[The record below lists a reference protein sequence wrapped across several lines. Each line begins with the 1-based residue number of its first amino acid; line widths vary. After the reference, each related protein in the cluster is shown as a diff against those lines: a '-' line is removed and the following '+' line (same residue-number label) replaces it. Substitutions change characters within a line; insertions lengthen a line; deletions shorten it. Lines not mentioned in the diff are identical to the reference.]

1 MASELLK
8 RQALINKL
16 KEPETANIN
25 FDLADSALD
34 YSIESIEEDIL
45 PEEKPTELFEE
56 RERIR
61 KQRLSDT
68 LTKIGGGLMD
78 ESVDFIERENFK
90 FGSIRPG
97 KGPGTFRASVLLAP
111 GETITVGDVTLI
123 GPDTPDGSKTRVSKT
138 FPNKKAAETFLK
150 KAEKE
155 YLGGKT
161 VLSPKDLTK
170 KFKEYKKKYPDRI
183 LDQEFIDLI
192 NEKHVDAYRQPF
204 NVIQAKN
211 RIREVAGL
219 KGAGF
224 AFEKLPKSKQNEL
237 INRFPEIYKKGYDFN
252 THRLG
257 VPVSQ
262 AGNLYNEIYNTAID
276 VSKRWPSGGGN
287 NKNKIWHAAYRSVVT
302 GENLDKPKYKLFDI
316 KKNRTLTPREVEK
329 TNWAKKFKE
338 AVFLDTETGKKFSYD
353 GKVKGTTSLENYINK
368 FSVPNNPD
376 PNRFKNAVSKY
387 ELTQKIRGIKI
398 TTRDGKK
405 MTLGGYLDNQ
415 TRPAWMKKGSPYGFL
430 NNHHIFDITKNFWDT
445 EPVLYKDNRNL
456 NYFERSARNALIKA
470 ADLPEKE
477 QTRILKPFVEKFKKL
492 GPIQMKE
499 GKLNLG
505 EYDFNKVITSAL
517 DESDLPLSVIKNIK
531 QKKLSALQEIYS
543 RAGMNLDPALAAR
556 AVKEELIDPLRSRVP
571 TGKGIRA
578 LSTAGKIALPETY
591 FAPASIVLD
600 TYTGR
605 TPAEQVLN
613 VATLGF
619 GAPAVD
625 AYKKA
630 QVLKDLGFLSDYKK
644 AMAKINR
651 ADQAL
656 AEEVE
661 TLGMNTPAEEFAAPE
676 FTKNERLAAL
686 IGQVEDLKLKTR
698 LEEKAA
704 EYQKLRENQ
713 LKKGL
718 LEVTPD
724 EEALPEDVAI
734 KPEIPIEEEEEEEK
748 SLGFFDRIT
757 GNIPRDFM
765 SKGGIMATRL
775 GFASGTGPFPLRL
788 MFMIKDRLKNLENS
802 TFSNYNDVRM
812 FGEQKGIENILT
824 PYKNIPDKNKLM
836 TALEDVEE
844 LKKIMPEEYQSI
856 LNDIAN
862 DTKQFNFKT
871 ANDRTKALVET
882 LPSDI
887 DFKKLSDEL
896 FPMPNPENPSM
907 ILLGPDNPVSPSRF
921 KTTTEID
928 TFTGKGKRTTR
939 DYFDEETGEFIEEGK
954 FVDEE
959 PLDEE
964 FSKMIRDRDKPDET
978 N

>member
-45 PEEKPTELFEE
+45 PKAKPQELFDE
-56 RERIR
+56 RDRLRIESLEQSLQES
-61 KQRLSDT
+61 KPF
-68 LTKIGGGLMD
+68 LMQ
-78 ESVDFIERENFK
+78 ESVDFIERENFAR
-90 FGSIRPG
+90 GSFEPNISLFEDIVLRFNQGPEYKNVRDVFAEYYKITKDPFAKNQAK
-97 KGPGTFRASVLLAP
+97 KGITRGSKAEKLIQPILSLLETPEDKVNRVFAESLSTDTPVDISVVDKAKVKSASRASVWRANIADKTNLDQAFVSRILNKN
-111 GETITVGDVTLI
+111 
-123 GPDTPDGSKTRVSKT
+123 PDYIK
-138 FPNKKAAETFLK
+138 NKKLF
-150 KAEKE
+150 E
-155 YLGGKT
+155 YLGRSQLLLT
-161 VLSPKDLTK
+161 DLK
-170 KFKEYKKKYPDRI
+170 
-183 LDQEFIDLI
+183 
-192 NEKHVDAYRQPF
+192 
-204 NVIQAKN
+204 
-211 RIREVAGL
+211 
-219 KGAGF
+219 
-224 AFEKLPKSKQNEL
+224 
-237 INRFPEIYKKGYDFN
+237 
-252 THRLG
+252 
-257 VPVSQ
+257 
-262 AGNLYNEIYNTAID
+262 
-276 VSKRWPSGGGN
+276 
-287 NKNKIWHAAYRSVVT
+287 
-302 GENLDKPKYKLFDI
+302 
-316 KKNRTLTPREVEK
+316 
-329 TNWAKKFKE
+329 
-338 AVFLDTETGKKFSYD
+338 
-353 GKVKGTTSLENYINK
+353 
-368 FSVPNNPD
+368 
-376 PNRFKNAVSKY
+376 
-387 ELTQKIRGIKI
+387 
-398 TTRDGKK
+398 
-405 MTLGGYLDNQ
+405 
-415 TRPAWMKKGSPYGFL
+415 
-430 NNHHIFDITKNFWDT
+430 
-445 EPVLYKDNRNL
+445 
-456 NYFERSARNALIKA
+456 
-470 ADLPEKE
+470 
-477 QTRILKPFVEKFKKL
+477 
-492 GPIQMKE
+492 
-499 GKLNLG
+499 
-505 EYDFNKVITSAL
+505 
-517 DESDLPLSVIKNIK
+517 DLPLKDQLAYAEEALKGRPVYTGITRKGQNKLMRDPAHKVMEFALRNFIANKGKGAVKFVDKNGEPIKYKTGLKIPYRKSIITYKGKKHTVADLRKPGYMQKYFPNVYNNQIK
-531 QKKLSALQEIYS
+531 INKIINQEVDNPFKKGKKINFGDLMTEIQVKGYGWSRGAGSIDILHGPDGVKGNPFDDLTFGTKRLNYQLEDINKLYRFGKIDDASRLKLLDAAQGKLKGLQGDELLNAIVKQQVGIANQIKKGKTFGKIRQETEKLIKKTGITPTKKLSALQEIYS

-571 TGKGIRA
+571 TGKGIKA
-578 LSTAGKIALPETY
+578 LSTAGRIALPETY

-600 TYTGR
+600 TYAGR
-605 TPAEQVLN
+605 TPGEMALN

-619 GAPAVD
+619 GAPAAD
-625 AYKKA
+625 AYRKA

-724 EEALPEDVAI
+724 EEALPEDVEI
-734 KPEIPIEEEEEEEK
+734 KPEIPIEEEEEEEEK

-887 DFKKLSDEL
+887 DFKKLSDDL
-896 FPMPNPENPSM
+896 FPMPNPEDPSM
-907 ILLGPDNPVSPSRF
+907 ILLGPDNPLSKGRF
-921 KTTTEID
+921 RTTTEVD

-964 FSKMIRDRDKPDET
+964 FSEMIRDMDKPDET

>member
-25 FDLADSALD
+25 FDLEDSALD

-45 PEEKPTELFEE
+45 PEAKPVELFEE
-56 RERIR
+56 RERVR
-61 KQRLSDT
+61 TKRLSDT

-78 ESVDFIERENFK
+78 ESVDFIRREEFRTGTNQFGESLRKNPEIVAKIKKMFLEEKIPAQEIMKRLSISKPTLYRILKDEKIPTPETTQRNERFSKLKELVEEANNGEKFVTMKDLAKKAGIKSRDTFYYQNLKKFNIPKLENQRDKTKKVFN
-90 FGSIRPG
+90 SI
-97 KGPGTFRASVLLAP
+97 VN
-111 GETITVGDVTLI
+111 D
-123 GPDTPDGSKTRVSKT
+123 PDTPIKELQDFSKAIADRTGLDRAGTNFFLNNLPEYKAFKPILNKIASAGFQKKAQGMTLGEVGKITEQVKQRVPAMT
-138 FPNKKAAETFLK
+138 FTSPEKFIIQSAKRHVEKGGDKIKFVKKPGDLDAKGNRITDFDSEFIYKNKKYNYKQLLKEGKKIPAFKEVYKSFDDLNKLLSK
-150 KAEKE
+150 KAIHPVTKE
-155 YLGGKT
+155 ETTLKN
-161 VLSPKDLTK
+161 VM
-170 KFKEYKKKYPDRI
+170 E
-183 LDQEFIDLI
+183 
-192 NEKHVDAYRQPF
+192 DAY
-204 NVIQAKN
+204 
-211 RIREVAGL
+211 G
-219 KGAGF
+219 KGAGYGKGRSSYEIDHF
-224 AFEKLPKSKQNEL
+224 KGVETEPFSDLRVLPRRINSAAGLIKEIEGQAKLGLLKTEDYTPEKAKSY
-237 INRFPEIYKKGYDFN
+237 IKKIGYDF
-252 THRLG
+252 TKD
-257 VPVSQ
+257 
-262 AGNLYNEIYNTAID
+262 ID
-276 VSKRWPSGGGN
+276 TLAKDELKLAEDILVRNRK
-287 NKNKIWHAAYRSVVT
+287 
-302 GENLDKPKYKLFDI
+302 LD
-316 KKNRTLTPREVEK
+316 TPIQI
-329 TNWAKKFKE
+329 AKK
-338 AVFLDTETGKKFSYD
+338 AVLGKTE
-353 GKVKGTTSLENYINK
+353 I
-368 FSVPNNPD
+368 
-376 PNRFKNAVSKY
+376 
-387 ELTQKIRGIKI
+387 
-398 TTRDGKK
+398 
-405 MTLGGYLDNQ
+405 
-415 TRPAWMKKGSPYGFL
+415 PA
-430 NNHHIFDITKNFWDT
+430 
-445 EPVLYKDNRNL
+445 
-456 NYFERSARNALIKA
+456 A
-470 ADLPEKE
+470 
-477 QTRILKPFVEKFKKL
+477 
-492 GPIQMKE
+492 
-499 GKLNLG
+499 
-505 EYDFNKVITSAL
+505 
-517 DESDLPLSVIKNIK
+517 
-531 QKKLSALQEIYS
+531 KKLSALQEIYS

-556 AVKEELIDPLRSRVP
+556 AVKEELIDPLKSRVP
-571 TGKGIRA
+571 PGKGIRA
-578 LSTAGKIALPETY
+578 LSTLGKTALPEAY

-600 TYTGR
+600 TYAGR
-605 TPAEQVLN
+605 TPKEMALN

-619 GAPAVD
+619 GAPAAD
-625 AYKKA
+625 AYRKA

-661 TLGMNTPAEEFAAPE
+661 TLGMDTPAEEFAAPE

-704 EYQKLRENQ
+704 DYQKLRENQ

-724 EEALPEDVAI
+724 EEALPEDVGI
-734 KPEIPIEEEEEEEK
+734 KPEIPLEEEEEK

-788 MFMIKDRLKNLENS
+788 MFMIKDRLNNLKQS

-887 DFKKLSDEL
+887 DFKKLSDDL

-939 DYFDEETGEFIEEGK
+939 DYFDEETGEFVEEGK

-964 FSKMIRDRDKPDET
+964 FSEMIRDMDKPDET

>member
-25 FDLADSALD
+25 FDLEDSALD

-45 PEEKPTELFEE
+45 PEAKPVELFEE
-56 RERIR
+56 RERVR
-61 KQRLSDT
+61 TKRLSDT

-78 ESVDFIERENFK
+78 ESVDFIRREEFRTGTNQFGESLRKNPEIVAKIKKMFLEEKIPAQEIMKRLSISKPTLYRILKDEKIPTPETTQRNERFSKLKELVEEANNGEKFVTMKDLAKKAGIKSRDTFYYQNLKKFNIPKLENQRDKTKKVFN
-90 FGSIRPG
+90 SI
-97 KGPGTFRASVLLAP
+97 VN
-111 GETITVGDVTLI
+111 D
-123 GPDTPDGSKTRVSKT
+123 PDTPIKELQDFSKAIADRTGLDRAGTNFFLNNLPEYKAFKPILNKIASAGFQKKAQGMTLGEVGKITEQVKQRVPAMT
-138 FPNKKAAETFLK
+138 FTSPEKFIIQSAKRHVEKGGDKIKFVKKPGDLDAKGNRITDFDSEFIYKNKKYNYKQLLKEGKKIPAFKEVYKSFDDLNKLLSK
-150 KAEKE
+150 KAIHPVTKE
-155 YLGGKT
+155 ETTLKN
-161 VLSPKDLTK
+161 VM
-170 KFKEYKKKYPDRI
+170 E
-183 LDQEFIDLI
+183 
-192 NEKHVDAYRQPF
+192 DAY
-204 NVIQAKN
+204 
-211 RIREVAGL
+211 G
-219 KGAGF
+219 KGAGYGKGRSSYEIDHF
-224 AFEKLPKSKQNEL
+224 KGVETEPFSDLRVLPRRINSAAGLIKEIEGQAKLGLLKTEDYTPEKAKSY
-237 INRFPEIYKKGYDFN
+237 IKKIGYDF
-252 THRLG
+252 TKD
-257 VPVSQ
+257 
-262 AGNLYNEIYNTAID
+262 ID
-276 VSKRWPSGGGN
+276 TLAKDELKLAEDILVRNRK
-287 NKNKIWHAAYRSVVT
+287 
-302 GENLDKPKYKLFDI
+302 LD
-316 KKNRTLTPREVEK
+316 TPIQI
-329 TNWAKKFKE
+329 AKK
-338 AVFLDTETGKKFSYD
+338 AVLGKTE
-353 GKVKGTTSLENYINK
+353 I
-368 FSVPNNPD
+368 
-376 PNRFKNAVSKY
+376 
-387 ELTQKIRGIKI
+387 
-398 TTRDGKK
+398 
-405 MTLGGYLDNQ
+405 
-415 TRPAWMKKGSPYGFL
+415 PA
-430 NNHHIFDITKNFWDT
+430 
-445 EPVLYKDNRNL
+445 
-456 NYFERSARNALIKA
+456 A
-470 ADLPEKE
+470 
-477 QTRILKPFVEKFKKL
+477 
-492 GPIQMKE
+492 
-499 GKLNLG
+499 
-505 EYDFNKVITSAL
+505 
-517 DESDLPLSVIKNIK
+517 
-531 QKKLSALQEIYS
+531 KKLSALQEIYS

-556 AVKEELIDPLRSRVP
+556 AVKEELIDPLKSRVP
-571 TGKGIRA
+571 PGKGIRA
-578 LSTAGKIALPETY
+578 LSTAGRIALPEAY

-600 TYTGR
+600 TYAGR
-605 TPAEQVLN
+605 TPKEMALN

-619 GAPAVD
+619 GAPAAD
-625 AYKKA
+625 AYRKA

-661 TLGMNTPAEEFAAPE
+661 TLGMDTPAEEFAAPE

-704 EYQKLRENQ
+704 DYQKLRENQ

-724 EEALPEDVAI
+724 EEALPEDVGI
-734 KPEIPIEEEEEEEK
+734 KPEIPLEEEEEK

-788 MFMIKDRLKNLENS
+788 MFMIKDRLNNLKQS

-887 DFKKLSDEL
+887 DFKKLSDDL

-939 DYFDEETGEFIEEGK
+939 DYFDEETGEFVEEGK

-964 FSKMIRDRDKPDET
+964 FSEMIRDMDKPDET

>member
-1 MASELLK
+1 MSTDTPVDISVVDKAKVKSASRASVWRANIADKTNLDQAFVSRILNKNPDYIKNKKLFEYLGRSQLLLTDLKDLPLKDQLAYAEEALKGRPVYTGITRKGQNKLMRDPAHKVMEFALRNFIANKGKGAVKFVDKNGEPIKYKTGLKIPYRKSIITYKGKKHTVADLRKPGYMQKYFPNVYNNQIKINKIINQEVDNPFKKGKKINFGDLMTEIQVKGYGWSRGAGSIDILHGPDGVKGNPFDDLTFGTK
-8 RQALINKL
+8 RLNYQLEDINKL
-16 KEPETANIN
+16 YRFGKIDDASRLKLLDAAQGKLKGLQGDELLNAIVKQQVGIANQI
-25 FDLADSALD
+25 
-34 YSIESIEEDIL
+34 
-45 PEEKPTELFEE
+45 K
-56 RERIR
+56 
-61 KQRLSDT
+61 
-68 LTKIGGGLMD
+68 
-78 ESVDFIERENFK
+78 
-90 FGSIRPG
+90 
-97 KGPGTFRASVLLAP
+97 KG
-111 GETITVGDVTLI
+111 
-123 GPDTPDGSKTRVSKT
+123 KT
-138 FPNKKAAETFLK
+138 FGKIRQET
-150 KAEKE
+150 
-155 YLGGKT
+155 
-161 VLSPKDLTK
+161 
-170 KFKEYKKKYPDRI
+170 
-183 LDQEFIDLI
+183 
-192 NEKHVDAYRQPF
+192 
-204 NVIQAKN
+204 
-211 RIREVAGL
+211 
-219 KGAGF
+219 
-224 AFEKLPKSKQNEL
+224 EKL
-237 INRFPEIYKKGYDFN
+237 
-252 THRLG
+252 
-257 VPVSQ
+257 
-262 AGNLYNEIYNTAID
+262 
-276 VSKRWPSGGGN
+276 
-287 NKNKIWHAAYRSVVT
+287 
-302 GENLDKPKYKLFDI
+302 I
-316 KKNRTLTPREVEK
+316 KKTGITP
-329 TNWAKKFKE
+329 T
-338 AVFLDTETGKKFSYD
+338 
-353 GKVKGTTSLENYINK
+353 
-368 FSVPNNPD
+368 
-376 PNRFKNAVSKY
+376 
-387 ELTQKIRGIKI
+387 
-398 TTRDGKK
+398 
-405 MTLGGYLDNQ
+405 
-415 TRPAWMKKGSPYGFL
+415 
-430 NNHHIFDITKNFWDT
+430 
-445 EPVLYKDNRNL
+445 
-456 NYFERSARNALIKA
+456 
-470 ADLPEKE
+470 
-477 QTRILKPFVEKFKKL
+477 
-492 GPIQMKE
+492 
-499 GKLNLG
+499 
-505 EYDFNKVITSAL
+505 
-517 DESDLPLSVIKNIK
+517 
-531 QKKLSALQEIYS
+531 KKLSALQEIYS

-571 TGKGIRA
+571 TGKGIKA
-578 LSTAGKIALPETY
+578 LSTAGRIALPETY

-600 TYTGR
+600 TYAGR
-605 TPAEQVLN
+605 TPGEMALN

-619 GAPAVD
+619 GAPAAD
-625 AYKKA
+625 AYRKA

-724 EEALPEDVAI
+724 EEALPEDVEI
-734 KPEIPIEEEEEEEK
+734 KPEIPIEEEEEEEEK

-887 DFKKLSDEL
+887 DFKKLSDDL
-896 FPMPNPENPSM
+896 FPMPNPEDPSM
-907 ILLGPDNPVSPSRF
+907 ILLGPDNPLSKGRF
-921 KTTTEID
+921 RTTTEVD

-964 FSKMIRDRDKPDET
+964 FSEMIRDMDKPDET

>member
-25 FDLADSALD
+25 FDLEDSALD

-45 PEEKPTELFEE
+45 PEAKPVELFEE
-56 RERIR
+56 RERVR
-61 KQRLSDT
+61 TKRLSDT

-78 ESVDFIERENFK
+78 ESVDFIRREEFRTGTNQFGESLRKNPEIVAKIKKMFLEEKIPAQEIMKRLSISKPTLYRILKDEKIPTPETTQRNERFSKLKELVEEANNGEKFVTMKDLAKKAGIKSRDTFYYQNLKKFNIPKLENQRDKTKKVFN
-90 FGSIRPG
+90 SI
-97 KGPGTFRASVLLAP
+97 VN
-111 GETITVGDVTLI
+111 D
-123 GPDTPDGSKTRVSKT
+123 PDTPIKELQDFSKAIADRTGLDRAGTNFFLNNLPEYKAFKPILNKIASAGFQKKAQGMTLGEVGKITQQVKERVPAMT
-138 FPNKKAAETFLK
+138 FTSPEKFIIQSAKRHVEKGGDKIKFVKKPGDLDAKGNRITDFDSEFIYKNKKYNYKQLLKEGKKIPAFKEVYKSFDDLNKLLSK
-150 KAEKE
+150 KAIHPVTKE
-155 YLGGKT
+155 ETTLKN
-161 VLSPKDLTK
+161 VM
-170 KFKEYKKKYPDRI
+170 E
-183 LDQEFIDLI
+183 
-192 NEKHVDAYRQPF
+192 DAY
-204 NVIQAKN
+204 
-211 RIREVAGL
+211 G
-219 KGAGF
+219 KGAGYGKGRSSYEIDHF
-224 AFEKLPKSKQNEL
+224 KGVETEPFSDLRVLPRRINSAAGLIKEIEGQAKLGLLKTEDYTPEKAKSY
-237 INRFPEIYKKGYDFN
+237 IKKIGYDF
-252 THRLG
+252 TKD
-257 VPVSQ
+257 
-262 AGNLYNEIYNTAID
+262 ID
-276 VSKRWPSGGGN
+276 TLAKDELKLAEDILVRNRK
-287 NKNKIWHAAYRSVVT
+287 
-302 GENLDKPKYKLFDI
+302 LD
-316 KKNRTLTPREVEK
+316 TPIQI
-329 TNWAKKFKE
+329 AKK
-338 AVFLDTETGKKFSYD
+338 AVLGKTE
-353 GKVKGTTSLENYINK
+353 I
-368 FSVPNNPD
+368 
-376 PNRFKNAVSKY
+376 
-387 ELTQKIRGIKI
+387 
-398 TTRDGKK
+398 
-405 MTLGGYLDNQ
+405 
-415 TRPAWMKKGSPYGFL
+415 PA
-430 NNHHIFDITKNFWDT
+430 
-445 EPVLYKDNRNL
+445 
-456 NYFERSARNALIKA
+456 A
-470 ADLPEKE
+470 
-477 QTRILKPFVEKFKKL
+477 
-492 GPIQMKE
+492 
-499 GKLNLG
+499 
-505 EYDFNKVITSAL
+505 
-517 DESDLPLSVIKNIK
+517 
-531 QKKLSALQEIYS
+531 KKLSALQEIYS

-556 AVKEELIDPLRSRVP
+556 AVKEELIDPLKSRVP
-571 TGKGIRA
+571 PGKGIRA
-578 LSTAGKIALPETY
+578 LSTLGKTALPEAY

-600 TYTGR
+600 TYAGR
-605 TPAEQVLN
+605 TPKEMALN

-619 GAPAVD
+619 GAPAAD
-625 AYKKA
+625 AYRKA

-661 TLGMNTPAEEFAAPE
+661 TLGMDTPAEEFAAPE

-704 EYQKLRENQ
+704 DYQKLRENQ

-724 EEALPEDVAI
+724 EEALPEDVGI
-734 KPEIPIEEEEEEEK
+734 KPEIPLEEEEEK

-788 MFMIKDRLKNLENS
+788 MFMIKDRLNNLKQS

-824 PYKNIPDKNKLM
+824 PYKNVPDKNKLM

-887 DFKKLSDEL
+887 DFKKLSDDL

-939 DYFDEETGEFIEEGK
+939 DYFDEETGEFLEEGK

-964 FSKMIRDRDKPDET
+964 FSEMIRDMDKPDET

>member
-45 PEEKPTELFEE
+45 PKAKPQELFDE
-56 RERIR
+56 RDRLRIESLEQSLQES
-61 KQRLSDT
+61 KPF
-68 LTKIGGGLMD
+68 LMD
-78 ESVDFIERENFK
+78 ESVDFIERENFAR
-90 FGSIRPG
+90 GSFEPNISLFEDIVLRFNQGPEYKNVRDVFAEYYKITKDPFAKNQAK
-97 KGPGTFRASVLLAP
+97 KGITRGSKAEKLIQPILSLLETPEDKVNRVFAESLSTDTPVDISVVDKAKVKSASRASVWRAN
-111 GETITVGDVTLI
+111 IAD
-123 GPDTPDGSKTRVSKT
+123 KTNLDQAFVS
-138 FPNKKAAETFLK
+138 
-150 KAEKE
+150 
-155 YLGGKT
+155 
-161 VLSPKDLTK
+161 
-170 KFKEYKKKYPDRI
+170 RI
-183 LDQEFIDLI
+183 L
-192 NEKHVDAYRQPF
+192 
-204 NVIQAKN
+204 
-211 RIREVAGL
+211 
-219 KGAGF
+219 
-224 AFEKLPKSKQNEL
+224 
-237 INRFPEIYKKGYDFN
+237 
-252 THRLG
+252 
-257 VPVSQ
+257 
-262 AGNLYNEIYNTAID
+262 
-276 VSKRWPSGGGN
+276 
-287 NKNKIWHAAYRSVVT
+287 NKNPDYIK
-302 GENLDKPKYKLFDI
+302 NKKLFDYLGQSQLL
-316 KKNRTLTPREVEK
+316 LT
-329 TNWAKKFKE
+329 
-338 AVFLDTETGKKFSYD
+338 
-353 GKVKGTTSLENYINK
+353 
-368 FSVPNNPD
+368 
-376 PNRFKNAVSKY
+376 
-387 ELTQKIRGIKI
+387 
-398 TTRDGKK
+398 
-405 MTLGGYLDNQ
+405 
-415 TRPAWMKKGSPYGFL
+415 
-430 NNHHIFDITKNFWDT
+430 
-445 EPVLYKDNRNL
+445 
-456 NYFERSARNALIKA
+456 
-470 ADLPEKE
+470 DLK
-477 QTRILKPFVEKFKKL
+477 
-492 GPIQMKE
+492 
-499 GKLNLG
+499 
-505 EYDFNKVITSAL
+505 
-517 DESDLPLSVIKNIK
+517 DLPLKDQLAYAEEALKGRPVYTGITRKGQNKLMRDPAHKVMEFALRNFIANKGKGAVKFFDKNGEPIKYKTGLKIPYRKSIITYKGKKHTVADLRKPGYMQKYFPNVYNNQIK
-531 QKKLSALQEIYS
+531 INKIINQEVDNPFKKGKKINFGDLMTEIQVKGYGWSRGAGSIDILHGPDGVKGNPFDNLTFGTKRLNYQLEDINKLYRFGKIDDASRLKLLDAAQGKLKGLQGDELLNAIVKQQVGVANQIKKGKTFGKIRQETEKLIKKTGITPTKKLSALQEIYS

-571 TGKGIRA
+571 TGKGIKA
-578 LSTAGKIALPETY
+578 LSTAGRIALPETY

-600 TYTGR
+600 TYAGR
-605 TPAEQVLN
+605 TPGEMALN

-619 GAPAVD
+619 GAPAAD
-625 AYKKA
+625 AYRKA

-887 DFKKLSDEL
+887 DFKKLSDDL
-896 FPMPNPENPSM
+896 FPMPNPEDPSM
-907 ILLGPDNPVSPSRF
+907 ILLGPDNPLSKGRF
-921 KTTTEID
+921 RTTTEVD

-939 DYFDEETGEFIEEGK
+939 DYFDEETGEFLEEGK

-964 FSKMIRDRDKPDET
+964 FSEMIRDMDKPDET

>member
-45 PEEKPTELFEE
+45 PKAKPQELFDE
-56 RERIR
+56 RDRLRIESLEQSLQES
-61 KQRLSDT
+61 KPF
-68 LTKIGGGLMD
+68 LMD
-78 ESVDFIERENFK
+78 ESVDFIERENFAR
-90 FGSIRPG
+90 GSFEPNISLFEDIVLRFNQGPEYKNVRDVFAEYYKITKDPFAKNQAK
-97 KGPGTFRASVLLAP
+97 KGITRGSKAEKLIQPILSLLETPEDKVNRVFAESLSTDTPVDISVVDKAKVKSASRASVWRAN
-111 GETITVGDVTLI
+111 IAD
-123 GPDTPDGSKTRVSKT
+123 KTNLDQAFVS
-138 FPNKKAAETFLK
+138 
-150 KAEKE
+150 
-155 YLGGKT
+155 
-161 VLSPKDLTK
+161 
-170 KFKEYKKKYPDRI
+170 RI
-183 LDQEFIDLI
+183 L
-192 NEKHVDAYRQPF
+192 
-204 NVIQAKN
+204 
-211 RIREVAGL
+211 
-219 KGAGF
+219 
-224 AFEKLPKSKQNEL
+224 
-237 INRFPEIYKKGYDFN
+237 
-252 THRLG
+252 
-257 VPVSQ
+257 
-262 AGNLYNEIYNTAID
+262 
-276 VSKRWPSGGGN
+276 
-287 NKNKIWHAAYRSVVT
+287 NKNPDYIK
-302 GENLDKPKYKLFDI
+302 NKKLFDYLGQ
-316 KKNRTLTPREVEK
+316 TQLLLT
-329 TNWAKKFKE
+329 
-338 AVFLDTETGKKFSYD
+338 
-353 GKVKGTTSLENYINK
+353 
-368 FSVPNNPD
+368 
-376 PNRFKNAVSKY
+376 
-387 ELTQKIRGIKI
+387 
-398 TTRDGKK
+398 
-405 MTLGGYLDNQ
+405 
-415 TRPAWMKKGSPYGFL
+415 
-430 NNHHIFDITKNFWDT
+430 
-445 EPVLYKDNRNL
+445 
-456 NYFERSARNALIKA
+456 
-470 ADLPEKE
+470 DLK
-477 QTRILKPFVEKFKKL
+477 
-492 GPIQMKE
+492 
-499 GKLNLG
+499 
-505 EYDFNKVITSAL
+505 
-517 DESDLPLSVIKNIK
+517 DLPLKDQLAYAEEALKGRPVYTGITRKGQNKLMRDPAHKVMEFALRNFIANKGKGAVKFFDKNGEPIKYKTGLKIPYRKSIITYKGKKHTVADLRKPGYMQKYFPNVYNNQIK
-531 QKKLSALQEIYS
+531 INKIINQEVDNPFKKGKKINFGDLMTEIQVKGYGWSRGAGSIDILHGPDGVKGNPFDNLTFGTKRLNYQLEDINKLYRFGKIDNPSRLKLLDAAQGKLKGLQGDELLNAIVKQQVGVANQIKKGKTFGKIRQETEKLIKKTGITPTKKLSALQEIYS

-571 TGKGIRA
+571 TGKGIKA
-578 LSTAGKIALPETY
+578 LSTAGRIALPETY

-600 TYTGR
+600 TYAGR
-605 TPAEQVLN
+605 TPGEMALN

-619 GAPAVD
+619 GAPAAD
-625 AYKKA
+625 AYRKA

-887 DFKKLSDEL
+887 DFKKLSDDL
-896 FPMPNPENPSM
+896 FPMPNPEDPSM
-907 ILLGPDNPVSPSRF
+907 ILLGPDNPLSRGRF
-921 KTTTEID
+921 RTTTEVD

-939 DYFDEETGEFIEEGK
+939 DYFDEETGEFLEEGK

-964 FSKMIRDRDKPDET
+964 FSEMIRDMDKPDET

>member
-25 FDLADSALD
+25 FDLEDSALD

-45 PEEKPTELFEE
+45 PEAKPVELFEE
-56 RERIR
+56 RERVR
-61 KQRLSDT
+61 TKRLSDT

-78 ESVDFIERENFK
+78 ESVDFIRREEFRTGTNQFGESLRKNPEIVAKIKKMFLEEKIPAQEIMKRLSISKPTLYRILKDEKIPTPETTQRNERFSKLKELVEEANNGEKFVTMKDLAKKAGIKSRDTFYYQNLKKFNIPKLENQRDKTKKVFN
-90 FGSIRPG
+90 SI
-97 KGPGTFRASVLLAP
+97 VN
-111 GETITVGDVTLI
+111 D
-123 GPDTPDGSKTRVSKT
+123 PDTPIKELQDFSKAIADRTGLDRAGTNFFLNNLPEYKAFKPILNKIASAGFQKKAQGMTLGEVGKITQQVKERVPAMT
-138 FPNKKAAETFLK
+138 FTSPEKFIIQSAKRHVEKGGDKIKFVKKPGDLDAKGNRITDFDSEFIYKNKKYNYKQLLKEGKKIPAFKEVYKSFDDLNKLLSK
-150 KAEKE
+150 KAIHPVTKE
-155 YLGGKT
+155 ETTLKN
-161 VLSPKDLTK
+161 VM
-170 KFKEYKKKYPDRI
+170 E
-183 LDQEFIDLI
+183 
-192 NEKHVDAYRQPF
+192 DAY
-204 NVIQAKN
+204 
-211 RIREVAGL
+211 G
-219 KGAGF
+219 KGAGYGKGRSSYEIDHF
-224 AFEKLPKSKQNEL
+224 KGVETEPFSDLRVLPRRINSAAGLIKEIEGQAKLGLLKTEDYTPEKAKSY
-237 INRFPEIYKKGYDFN
+237 IKKIGYDF
-252 THRLG
+252 TKD
-257 VPVSQ
+257 
-262 AGNLYNEIYNTAID
+262 ID
-276 VSKRWPSGGGN
+276 TLAKDELKLAEDILVRNRK
-287 NKNKIWHAAYRSVVT
+287 
-302 GENLDKPKYKLFDI
+302 LD
-316 KKNRTLTPREVEK
+316 TPIQI
-329 TNWAKKFKE
+329 AKK
-338 AVFLDTETGKKFSYD
+338 AVLGKTE
-353 GKVKGTTSLENYINK
+353 I
-368 FSVPNNPD
+368 
-376 PNRFKNAVSKY
+376 
-387 ELTQKIRGIKI
+387 
-398 TTRDGKK
+398 
-405 MTLGGYLDNQ
+405 
-415 TRPAWMKKGSPYGFL
+415 PA
-430 NNHHIFDITKNFWDT
+430 
-445 EPVLYKDNRNL
+445 
-456 NYFERSARNALIKA
+456 A
-470 ADLPEKE
+470 
-477 QTRILKPFVEKFKKL
+477 
-492 GPIQMKE
+492 
-499 GKLNLG
+499 
-505 EYDFNKVITSAL
+505 
-517 DESDLPLSVIKNIK
+517 
-531 QKKLSALQEIYS
+531 KKLSALQEIYS

-556 AVKEELIDPLRSRVP
+556 AVKEELIDPLKSRVP
-571 TGKGIRA
+571 PGKGIRA
-578 LSTAGKIALPETY
+578 LSTLGKTALPEAY

-600 TYTGR
+600 TYAGR
-605 TPAEQVLN
+605 TPKEMALN

-619 GAPAVD
+619 GAPAAD
-625 AYKKA
+625 AYRKA

-661 TLGMNTPAEEFAAPE
+661 TLGMDTPAEEFAAPE

-704 EYQKLRENQ
+704 DYQKLRENQ

-724 EEALPEDVAI
+724 EEALPEDVGI
-734 KPEIPIEEEEEEEK
+734 KPEIPLEEEEEK

-788 MFMIKDRLKNLENS
+788 MFMIKDRLNNLKQS

-887 DFKKLSDEL
+887 DFKKLSDDL

-939 DYFDEETGEFIEEGK
+939 DYFDEETGEFLEEGK

-964 FSKMIRDRDKPDET
+964 FSEMIRDMDKPDET

>member
-25 FDLADSALD
+25 FDLEDSALD

-45 PEEKPTELFEE
+45 PEAKPVELFEE
-56 RERIR
+56 RERVR
-61 KQRLSDT
+61 TKRLSDT

-78 ESVDFIERENFK
+78 ESVDFIRREEFRTGTNQFGESLRKNPEIVAKIKKMFLEEKIPAQEIMKRLSISKPTLYRILKDEKIPTPETTQRNERFSKLKELVEEANNGEKFVTMKDLAKKAGIKSRDTFYYQNLKKFNIPKLENQRDKTKKVFN
-90 FGSIRPG
+90 SI
-97 KGPGTFRASVLLAP
+97 VN
-111 GETITVGDVTLI
+111 D
-123 GPDTPDGSKTRVSKT
+123 PDTPIKELQDFSKAIADRTGLDRAGTNFFLNNLPEYKAFKPILNKIASAGFQKKAQGMTLGEVGKITEQVKQRVPAMT
-138 FPNKKAAETFLK
+138 FTSPEKFIIQSAKRHVEKGGDKIKFVKKPGDLDAKGNRITDFDSEFIYKNKKYNYKQLLKEGKKIPAFKEVYKSFDDLNKLLSK
-150 KAEKE
+150 KAIHPVTKE
-155 YLGGKT
+155 ETTLKN
-161 VLSPKDLTK
+161 VM
-170 KFKEYKKKYPDRI
+170 E
-183 LDQEFIDLI
+183 
-192 NEKHVDAYRQPF
+192 DAY
-204 NVIQAKN
+204 
-211 RIREVAGL
+211 G
-219 KGAGF
+219 KGAGYGKGRSSYEIDHF
-224 AFEKLPKSKQNEL
+224 KGVETEPFSDLRVLPRRINSAAGLIKEIEGQAKLGLLKTEDYTPEKAKSY
-237 INRFPEIYKKGYDFN
+237 IKKIGYDF
-252 THRLG
+252 TKD
-257 VPVSQ
+257 
-262 AGNLYNEIYNTAID
+262 ID
-276 VSKRWPSGGGN
+276 TLAKDELKLAEDILVRNRK
-287 NKNKIWHAAYRSVVT
+287 
-302 GENLDKPKYKLFDI
+302 LD
-316 KKNRTLTPREVEK
+316 TPIQI
-329 TNWAKKFKE
+329 AKK
-338 AVFLDTETGKKFSYD
+338 AVLGKTE
-353 GKVKGTTSLENYINK
+353 I
-368 FSVPNNPD
+368 
-376 PNRFKNAVSKY
+376 
-387 ELTQKIRGIKI
+387 
-398 TTRDGKK
+398 
-405 MTLGGYLDNQ
+405 
-415 TRPAWMKKGSPYGFL
+415 PA
-430 NNHHIFDITKNFWDT
+430 
-445 EPVLYKDNRNL
+445 
-456 NYFERSARNALIKA
+456 A
-470 ADLPEKE
+470 
-477 QTRILKPFVEKFKKL
+477 
-492 GPIQMKE
+492 
-499 GKLNLG
+499 
-505 EYDFNKVITSAL
+505 
-517 DESDLPLSVIKNIK
+517 
-531 QKKLSALQEIYS
+531 KKLSALQEIYS

-556 AVKEELIDPLRSRVP
+556 AVKEELIDPLKSRVP
-571 TGKGIRA
+571 PGKGIRA
-578 LSTAGKIALPETY
+578 LSTAGRIALPEAY

-600 TYTGR
+600 TYAGR
-605 TPAEQVLN
+605 TPKEMALN

-619 GAPAVD
+619 GAPAAD
-625 AYKKA
+625 AYRKA

-661 TLGMNTPAEEFAAPE
+661 TLGMDTPAEEFAAPE

-704 EYQKLRENQ
+704 DYQKLRENQ

-724 EEALPEDVAI
+724 EEALPEDVGI
-734 KPEIPIEEEEEEEK
+734 KPEIPLEEEEEK

-788 MFMIKDRLKNLENS
+788 MFMIKDRLNNLKQS

-887 DFKKLSDEL
+887 DFKKLSDDL

-939 DYFDEETGEFIEEGK
+939 DYFDEETGEFLEEGK

-964 FSKMIRDRDKPDET
+964 FSEMIRDMDKPDET

>member
-25 FDLADSALD
+25 FDLEDSALD

-45 PEEKPTELFEE
+45 PEAKPVELFEE
-56 RERIR
+56 RERVR
-61 KQRLSDT
+61 TKRLSDT

-78 ESVDFIERENFK
+78 ESVDFIRREEFRTGTNQFGESLRKNPEIVAKIKKMFLEEKIPAQEIMKRLSISKPTLYRILKDEKIPTPETTQRNERFSKLKELVEEANNGEKFVTMKDLAKKAGIKSRDTFYYQNLKKFNIPKLENQRDKTKKVFN
-90 FGSIRPG
+90 SI
-97 KGPGTFRASVLLAP
+97 VN
-111 GETITVGDVTLI
+111 D
-123 GPDTPDGSKTRVSKT
+123 PDTPIKELQDFSKAIADRTGLDRAGTNFFLNNLPEYKAFKPILNKIASAGFQKKAQGMTLGEVGKITEQVKQRVPAMT
-138 FPNKKAAETFLK
+138 FTSPEKFIIQSAKRHVEKGGDKIKFVKKPGDLDAKGNRITDFDSEFIYKNKKYNYKQLLKEGKKIPAFKEVYKSFDDLNKLLSK
-150 KAEKE
+150 KAIHPVTKE
-155 YLGGKT
+155 ETTLKN
-161 VLSPKDLTK
+161 VM
-170 KFKEYKKKYPDRI
+170 E
-183 LDQEFIDLI
+183 
-192 NEKHVDAYRQPF
+192 DAY
-204 NVIQAKN
+204 
-211 RIREVAGL
+211 G
-219 KGAGF
+219 KGAGYGKGRSSYEIDHF
-224 AFEKLPKSKQNEL
+224 KGVETEPFSDLRVLPRRINSAAGLIKEIEGQAKLGLLKTEDYTPEKAKSY
-237 INRFPEIYKKGYDFN
+237 IKKIGYDF
-252 THRLG
+252 TKD
-257 VPVSQ
+257 
-262 AGNLYNEIYNTAID
+262 ID
-276 VSKRWPSGGGN
+276 TLAKDELKLAEDILVRNRK
-287 NKNKIWHAAYRSVVT
+287 
-302 GENLDKPKYKLFDI
+302 LD
-316 KKNRTLTPREVEK
+316 TPIQI
-329 TNWAKKFKE
+329 AKK
-338 AVFLDTETGKKFSYD
+338 AVLGKTE
-353 GKVKGTTSLENYINK
+353 I
-368 FSVPNNPD
+368 
-376 PNRFKNAVSKY
+376 
-387 ELTQKIRGIKI
+387 
-398 TTRDGKK
+398 
-405 MTLGGYLDNQ
+405 
-415 TRPAWMKKGSPYGFL
+415 PA
-430 NNHHIFDITKNFWDT
+430 
-445 EPVLYKDNRNL
+445 
-456 NYFERSARNALIKA
+456 A
-470 ADLPEKE
+470 
-477 QTRILKPFVEKFKKL
+477 
-492 GPIQMKE
+492 
-499 GKLNLG
+499 
-505 EYDFNKVITSAL
+505 
-517 DESDLPLSVIKNIK
+517 
-531 QKKLSALQEIYS
+531 KKLSALQEIYS

-556 AVKEELIDPLRSRVP
+556 AVKEELIDPLKSRVP
-571 TGKGIRA
+571 PGKGIRA
-578 LSTAGKIALPETY
+578 LSTLGKTALPEAY

-600 TYTGR
+600 TYAGR
-605 TPAEQVLN
+605 TPKEMALN

-619 GAPAVD
+619 GAPAAD
-625 AYKKA
+625 AYRKA

-661 TLGMNTPAEEFAAPE
+661 TLGMDTPAEEFAAPE

-704 EYQKLRENQ
+704 DYQKLRENQ

-724 EEALPEDVAI
+724 EEALPEDVGI
-734 KPEIPIEEEEEEEK
+734 KPEIPLEEEEEK

-788 MFMIKDRLKNLENS
+788 MFMIKDRLNNLKQS

-887 DFKKLSDEL
+887 DFKKLSDDL

-939 DYFDEETGEFIEEGK
+939 DYFDEETGEFLEEGK

-964 FSKMIRDRDKPDET
+964 FSEMIRDMDKPDET

>member
-25 FDLADSALD
+25 FDLEDSALD

-45 PEEKPTELFEE
+45 PEAKPVELFEE
-56 RERIR
+56 RERVR
-61 KQRLSDT
+61 TKRLSDT

-78 ESVDFIERENFK
+78 ESVDFIRREEFRTGTNQFGESLRKNPEIVAKIKKMFLEEKIPAQEIMKRLSISKPTLYRILKDEKIPTPETTQRNERFSKLKELVEEANNGEKFVTMKDLAKKAGIKSRDTFYYQNLKKFNIPKLENQRDKTKKVFN
-90 FGSIRPG
+90 SI
-97 KGPGTFRASVLLAP
+97 VN
-111 GETITVGDVTLI
+111 D
-123 GPDTPDGSKTRVSKT
+123 PDTPIKELQDFSKAIADRTGLDRAGTNFFLNNLPEYKAFKPILNKIASAGFQKKAQGMTLGEVGKITQQVKERVPAMT
-138 FPNKKAAETFLK
+138 FTSPEKFIIQSAKRHVEKGGDKIKFVKKPGDLDAKGNRITDFDSEFIYKNKKYNYKQLLKEGKKIPAFKEVYKSFDDLNKLLSK
-150 KAEKE
+150 KAIHPVTKE
-155 YLGGKT
+155 ETTLKN
-161 VLSPKDLTK
+161 VM
-170 KFKEYKKKYPDRI
+170 E
-183 LDQEFIDLI
+183 
-192 NEKHVDAYRQPF
+192 DAY
-204 NVIQAKN
+204 
-211 RIREVAGL
+211 G
-219 KGAGF
+219 KGAGYGKGRSSYEIDHF
-224 AFEKLPKSKQNEL
+224 KGVETEPFSDLRVLPRRINSAAGLIKEIEGQAKLGLLKTEDYTPEKAKSY
-237 INRFPEIYKKGYDFN
+237 IKKIGYDF
-252 THRLG
+252 TKD
-257 VPVSQ
+257 
-262 AGNLYNEIYNTAID
+262 ID
-276 VSKRWPSGGGN
+276 TLAKDELKLAEDILVRNRK
-287 NKNKIWHAAYRSVVT
+287 
-302 GENLDKPKYKLFDI
+302 LD
-316 KKNRTLTPREVEK
+316 TPIQI
-329 TNWAKKFKE
+329 AKK
-338 AVFLDTETGKKFSYD
+338 AVLGKTE
-353 GKVKGTTSLENYINK
+353 I
-368 FSVPNNPD
+368 
-376 PNRFKNAVSKY
+376 
-387 ELTQKIRGIKI
+387 
-398 TTRDGKK
+398 
-405 MTLGGYLDNQ
+405 
-415 TRPAWMKKGSPYGFL
+415 PA
-430 NNHHIFDITKNFWDT
+430 
-445 EPVLYKDNRNL
+445 
-456 NYFERSARNALIKA
+456 A
-470 ADLPEKE
+470 
-477 QTRILKPFVEKFKKL
+477 
-492 GPIQMKE
+492 
-499 GKLNLG
+499 
-505 EYDFNKVITSAL
+505 
-517 DESDLPLSVIKNIK
+517 
-531 QKKLSALQEIYS
+531 KKLSALQEIYS

-556 AVKEELIDPLRSRVP
+556 AVKEELIDPLKSRVP
-571 TGKGIRA
+571 PGKGIRA
-578 LSTAGKIALPETY
+578 LSTAGRIALPEAY

-600 TYTGR
+600 TYAGR
-605 TPAEQVLN
+605 TPKEMALN

-619 GAPAVD
+619 GAPAAD
-625 AYKKA
+625 AYRKA

-661 TLGMNTPAEEFAAPE
+661 TLGMDTPAEEFAAPE

-704 EYQKLRENQ
+704 DYQKLRENQ

-724 EEALPEDVAI
+724 EEALPEDVGI
-734 KPEIPIEEEEEEEK
+734 KPEIPLEEEEEK

-788 MFMIKDRLKNLENS
+788 MFMIKDRLNNLKQS

-887 DFKKLSDEL
+887 DFKKLSDDL

-939 DYFDEETGEFIEEGK
+939 DYFDEETGEFVEEGK

-964 FSKMIRDRDKPDET
+964 FSEMIRDMDKPDET

>member
-25 FDLADSALD
+25 FDLEDSALD

-45 PEEKPTELFEE
+45 PEAKPVELFEE
-56 RERIR
+56 RERVR
-61 KQRLSDT
+61 TERLSDT
-68 LTKIGGGLMD
+68 LKKIGGGLMD
-78 ESVDFIERENFK
+78 ESVDFIRREEFRTGTNQFGESLRKNPEIVAKIKKMFLEEKIPAQEIMKRLSISKPTLYRILKDEKIPTPETTQRNERFSKLKELVEEANNGEKFVTMKDLAKKAGIKSRDTFYYQNLKKFNIPKLENQRDKTKKVFN
-90 FGSIRPG
+90 SI
-97 KGPGTFRASVLLAP
+97 VN
-111 GETITVGDVTLI
+111 D
-123 GPDTPDGSKTRVSKT
+123 PDTPIKELQDFSKAIADRTGLDRAGTNFFLNNLPEYKAFKPILNKIASAGFQKKAQGMTLGEVGKITEQVKQRVPAMT
-138 FPNKKAAETFLK
+138 FTSPEKFIIQSAKRHVEKGGDKIKFVKKPGDLDAKGNRITDFDSEFIYKNKKYNYKQLLKEGKKIPAFKEVYKSFDDLNKLLSK
-150 KAEKE
+150 KAIHPVTKE
-155 YLGGKT
+155 ETTLKN
-161 VLSPKDLTK
+161 VM
-170 KFKEYKKKYPDRI
+170 E
-183 LDQEFIDLI
+183 
-192 NEKHVDAYRQPF
+192 DAY
-204 NVIQAKN
+204 
-211 RIREVAGL
+211 G
-219 KGAGF
+219 KGAGYGKGRSSYEIDHF
-224 AFEKLPKSKQNEL
+224 QGVETEPFSDLRVLPRRINSAAGLIKEIEGQAKLGLLKTEDYTPEKAKSY
-237 INRFPEIYKKGYDFN
+237 IKKIGYDF
-252 THRLG
+252 TKD
-257 VPVSQ
+257 
-262 AGNLYNEIYNTAID
+262 ID
-276 VSKRWPSGGGN
+276 TLAKDELKLAEDILVRNRK
-287 NKNKIWHAAYRSVVT
+287 
-302 GENLDKPKYKLFDI
+302 LD
-316 KKNRTLTPREVEK
+316 TPIQI
-329 TNWAKKFKE
+329 AKK
-338 AVFLDTETGKKFSYD
+338 AVLGKTE
-353 GKVKGTTSLENYINK
+353 I
-368 FSVPNNPD
+368 
-376 PNRFKNAVSKY
+376 
-387 ELTQKIRGIKI
+387 
-398 TTRDGKK
+398 
-405 MTLGGYLDNQ
+405 
-415 TRPAWMKKGSPYGFL
+415 PA
-430 NNHHIFDITKNFWDT
+430 
-445 EPVLYKDNRNL
+445 
-456 NYFERSARNALIKA
+456 A
-470 ADLPEKE
+470 
-477 QTRILKPFVEKFKKL
+477 
-492 GPIQMKE
+492 
-499 GKLNLG
+499 
-505 EYDFNKVITSAL
+505 
-517 DESDLPLSVIKNIK
+517 
-531 QKKLSALQEIYS
+531 KKLSALQEIYS

-556 AVKEELIDPLRSRVP
+556 AVKEELIDPLKSRVP
-571 TGKGIRA
+571 PGKGIRA
-578 LSTAGKIALPETY
+578 LSTAGRIALPEAY

-600 TYTGR
+600 TYAGR
-605 TPAEQVLN
+605 TPKEMALN

-619 GAPAVD
+619 GAPAAD
-625 AYKKA
+625 AYRKA

-661 TLGMNTPAEEFAAPE
+661 TLGMDTPAEEFAAPE

-704 EYQKLRENQ
+704 DYQKLRENQ

-724 EEALPEDVAI
+724 EEALPEDVGI
-734 KPEIPIEEEEEEEK
+734 KPEIPLEEEEEK

-788 MFMIKDRLKNLENS
+788 MFMIKDRLNNLKQS

-887 DFKKLSDEL
+887 DFKKLSDDL

-939 DYFDEETGEFIEEGK
+939 DYFDEETGEFVEEGK

-964 FSKMIRDRDKPDET
+964 FSEMIRDMDKPDET

>member
-45 PEEKPTELFEE
+45 PEAKPQELFDE
-56 RERIR
+56 RDRLRIESLEQSLQES
-61 KQRLSDT
+61 KPF
-68 LTKIGGGLMD
+68 LMQ
-78 ESVDFIERENFK
+78 ESVDFIERENFAR
-90 FGSIRPG
+90 GSFEPNISLFEDIVLRFNQGPEYKNVRDVFAEYYKITKDPFAKNQAK
-97 KGPGTFRASVLLAP
+97 KGITRGSKAEKLIQPILSLLETPEDKVNRVFAESLSTDTPVDISVVDKAKVKSASRASVWRANIADKTNLDQAFVSRILNKN
-111 GETITVGDVTLI
+111 
-123 GPDTPDGSKTRVSKT
+123 PDYIK
-138 FPNKKAAETFLK
+138 NKKLF
-150 KAEKE
+150 E
-155 YLGGKT
+155 YLGRSQLLLT
-161 VLSPKDLTK
+161 DLK
-170 KFKEYKKKYPDRI
+170 
-183 LDQEFIDLI
+183 
-192 NEKHVDAYRQPF
+192 
-204 NVIQAKN
+204 
-211 RIREVAGL
+211 
-219 KGAGF
+219 
-224 AFEKLPKSKQNEL
+224 
-237 INRFPEIYKKGYDFN
+237 
-252 THRLG
+252 
-257 VPVSQ
+257 
-262 AGNLYNEIYNTAID
+262 
-276 VSKRWPSGGGN
+276 
-287 NKNKIWHAAYRSVVT
+287 
-302 GENLDKPKYKLFDI
+302 
-316 KKNRTLTPREVEK
+316 
-329 TNWAKKFKE
+329 
-338 AVFLDTETGKKFSYD
+338 
-353 GKVKGTTSLENYINK
+353 
-368 FSVPNNPD
+368 
-376 PNRFKNAVSKY
+376 
-387 ELTQKIRGIKI
+387 
-398 TTRDGKK
+398 
-405 MTLGGYLDNQ
+405 
-415 TRPAWMKKGSPYGFL
+415 
-430 NNHHIFDITKNFWDT
+430 
-445 EPVLYKDNRNL
+445 
-456 NYFERSARNALIKA
+456 
-470 ADLPEKE
+470 
-477 QTRILKPFVEKFKKL
+477 
-492 GPIQMKE
+492 
-499 GKLNLG
+499 
-505 EYDFNKVITSAL
+505 
-517 DESDLPLSVIKNIK
+517 DLPLKDQLAYAEEALKGRPVYTGITRKGQNKLMRDPAHKVMEFALRNFIANKGKGAVKFVDKNGEPIKYKTGLKIPYRKSIITYKGKKHTVADLRKPGYMQKYFPNVYNNQIK
-531 QKKLSALQEIYS
+531 INKIINQEVDNPFKKGKKINFGDLMTEIQVKGYGWSRGAGSIDILHGPDGVKGNPFDDLTFGTKRLNYQLEDINKLYRFGKIDDASRLKLLDAAQGKLKGLQGDELLNAIVKQQVGIANQIKKGKTFGKIRQETEKLIKKTGITPTKKLSALQEIYS

-571 TGKGIRA
+571 TGKGIKA
-578 LSTAGKIALPETY
+578 LSTAGRIALPETY

-600 TYTGR
+600 TYAGR
-605 TPAEQVLN
+605 TPGEMALN

-619 GAPAVD
+619 GAPAAD
-625 AYKKA
+625 AYRKA

-724 EEALPEDVAI
+724 EEALPEDVEI
-734 KPEIPIEEEEEEEK
+734 KPEIPIEEEEEEEEK

-887 DFKKLSDEL
+887 DFKKLSDDL
-896 FPMPNPENPSM
+896 FPMPNPEDPSM
-907 ILLGPDNPVSPSRF
+907 ILLGPDNPLSKGRF
-921 KTTTEID
+921 RTTTEVD

-939 DYFDEETGEFIEEGK
+939 DYFDEETGEFLEEGK

-964 FSKMIRDRDKPDET
+964 FSEMIRDMDKPDET

>member
-1 MASELLK
+1 MAEFGTPETWNMKVGDFIETELPK
-8 RQALINKL
+8 EKPQALL
-16 KEPETANIN
+16 
-25 FDLADSALD
+25 DLQ
-34 YSIESIEEDIL
+34 EQN
-45 PEEKPTELFEE
+45 
-56 RERIR
+56 R
-61 KQRLSDT
+61 KQRLLDS
-68 LTKIGGGLMD
+68 LQKIGPGLMD
-78 ESVDFIERENFK
+78 ESLNFIRREELRTGTNQFGESLRKNPEIVAKIKKMFLEEKIPAQEIMKRLSISKPTLYRILKDEKIPTPETTQRNERFSKLKELVEEANNGEKFVTMKDLAKKAGIKSRDTFYYQNLKKFNIPKLENQRDKTKKVFN
-90 FGSIRPG
+90 SI
-97 KGPGTFRASVLLAP
+97 VN
-111 GETITVGDVTLI
+111 D
-123 GPDTPDGSKTRVSKT
+123 PDTPIKELQDFSKAIADRTGLDRAGTNFFLNNLPEYKAFKPILNKIASAGFQKKAQGMTLGEVGKITQQVKERVPAMT
-138 FPNKKAAETFLK
+138 FTSPEKFIIQSAKRHVEKGGDKIKFVKKPGDLDAKGNRITDFDSEFIYKNKKYNYKQLLKEGKKIPAFKEVYKSFDDLNKLLSK
-150 KAEKE
+150 KAIHPVTKE
-155 YLGGKT
+155 ETTLKN
-161 VLSPKDLTK
+161 VM
-170 KFKEYKKKYPDRI
+170 E
-183 LDQEFIDLI
+183 
-192 NEKHVDAYRQPF
+192 DAY
-204 NVIQAKN
+204 
-211 RIREVAGL
+211 G
-219 KGAGF
+219 KGAGYGKGRSSYEIDHF
-224 AFEKLPKSKQNEL
+224 KGVETEPFSDLRVLPRRINSAAGLIKEIEGQAKLGLLKTEDYTPEKAKSY
-237 INRFPEIYKKGYDFN
+237 IKKIGYDF
-252 THRLG
+252 TKD
-257 VPVSQ
+257 
-262 AGNLYNEIYNTAID
+262 ID
-276 VSKRWPSGGGN
+276 TLAKDELKLAEDILVRNRK
-287 NKNKIWHAAYRSVVT
+287 
-302 GENLDKPKYKLFDI
+302 LD
-316 KKNRTLTPREVEK
+316 TPIQI
-329 TNWAKKFKE
+329 AKK
-338 AVFLDTETGKKFSYD
+338 AVLGKTE
-353 GKVKGTTSLENYINK
+353 I
-368 FSVPNNPD
+368 
-376 PNRFKNAVSKY
+376 
-387 ELTQKIRGIKI
+387 
-398 TTRDGKK
+398 
-405 MTLGGYLDNQ
+405 
-415 TRPAWMKKGSPYGFL
+415 PA
-430 NNHHIFDITKNFWDT
+430 
-445 EPVLYKDNRNL
+445 
-456 NYFERSARNALIKA
+456 A
-470 ADLPEKE
+470 
-477 QTRILKPFVEKFKKL
+477 
-492 GPIQMKE
+492 
-499 GKLNLG
+499 
-505 EYDFNKVITSAL
+505 
-517 DESDLPLSVIKNIK
+517 
-531 QKKLSALQEIYS
+531 KKLSALQEIYS

-556 AVKEELIDPLRSRVP
+556 AVKEELIDPLKSRVP
-571 TGKGIRA
+571 PGKGIRA
-578 LSTAGKIALPETY
+578 LSTAGRIALPEAY

-600 TYTGR
+600 TYAGR
-605 TPAEQVLN
+605 TPKEMALN

-619 GAPAVD
+619 GAPAAD
-625 AYKKA
+625 AYRKA

-661 TLGMNTPAEEFAAPE
+661 TLGMDTPAEEFAAPE

-704 EYQKLRENQ
+704 DYQKLRENQ

-724 EEALPEDVAI
+724 EEALPEDVGI
-734 KPEIPIEEEEEEEK
+734 KPEIPLEEEEEK

-788 MFMIKDRLKNLENS
+788 MFMIKDRLNNLKQS

-887 DFKKLSDEL
+887 DFKKLSDDL

-939 DYFDEETGEFIEEGK
+939 DYFDEETGEFLEEGK

-964 FSKMIRDRDKPDET
+964 FSEMIRDMDKPDET

>member
-25 FDLADSALD
+25 FDLEDSALD

-45 PEEKPTELFEE
+45 PEAKPVELFEE
-56 RERIR
+56 RERVR
-61 KQRLSDT
+61 TERLSDT

-78 ESVDFIERENFK
+78 ESVDFIRREEFRTGTNQFGESLRKNPEIVAKIKKMFLEEKIPAQEIMKRLSISKPTLYRILKDEKIPTPETTQRNERFSKLKELVEEANNGEKFVTMKDLAKKAGIKSRDTFYYQNLKKFNIPKLENQRDKTKKVFN
-90 FGSIRPG
+90 SI
-97 KGPGTFRASVLLAP
+97 VN
-111 GETITVGDVTLI
+111 D
-123 GPDTPDGSKTRVSKT
+123 PDTPIKELQDFSKAIADRTGLDRAGTNFFLNNLPEYKAFKPILNKIASAGFQKKAQGMTLGEVGKITEQVKQRVPAMT
-138 FPNKKAAETFLK
+138 FTSPEKFIIQSAKRHVEKGGDKIKFVKKPGDLDAKGNRITDFDSEFIYKNKKYNYKQLLKEGKKIPAFKEVYKSFDDLNKLLSK
-150 KAEKE
+150 KAIHPVTKE
-155 YLGGKT
+155 ETTLKN
-161 VLSPKDLTK
+161 VM
-170 KFKEYKKKYPDRI
+170 E
-183 LDQEFIDLI
+183 
-192 NEKHVDAYRQPF
+192 DAY
-204 NVIQAKN
+204 
-211 RIREVAGL
+211 G
-219 KGAGF
+219 KGAGYGKGRSSYEIDHF
-224 AFEKLPKSKQNEL
+224 KGVETEPFSDLRVLPRRINSAAGLIKEIEGQAKLGLLKTEDYTPEKAKSY
-237 INRFPEIYKKGYDFN
+237 IKKIGYDF
-252 THRLG
+252 TKD
-257 VPVSQ
+257 
-262 AGNLYNEIYNTAID
+262 ID
-276 VSKRWPSGGGN
+276 TLAKDELKLAEDILVRNRK
-287 NKNKIWHAAYRSVVT
+287 
-302 GENLDKPKYKLFDI
+302 LD
-316 KKNRTLTPREVEK
+316 TPIQI
-329 TNWAKKFKE
+329 AKK
-338 AVFLDTETGKKFSYD
+338 AVLGKTE
-353 GKVKGTTSLENYINK
+353 I
-368 FSVPNNPD
+368 
-376 PNRFKNAVSKY
+376 
-387 ELTQKIRGIKI
+387 
-398 TTRDGKK
+398 
-405 MTLGGYLDNQ
+405 
-415 TRPAWMKKGSPYGFL
+415 PA
-430 NNHHIFDITKNFWDT
+430 
-445 EPVLYKDNRNL
+445 
-456 NYFERSARNALIKA
+456 A
-470 ADLPEKE
+470 
-477 QTRILKPFVEKFKKL
+477 
-492 GPIQMKE
+492 
-499 GKLNLG
+499 
-505 EYDFNKVITSAL
+505 
-517 DESDLPLSVIKNIK
+517 
-531 QKKLSALQEIYS
+531 KKLSALQEIYS

-556 AVKEELIDPLRSRVP
+556 AVKEELIDPLKSRVP
-571 TGKGIRA
+571 PGKGIRA
-578 LSTAGKIALPETY
+578 LSTAGRIALPEAY

-600 TYTGR
+600 TYAGR
-605 TPAEQVLN
+605 TPKEMALN

-619 GAPAVD
+619 GAPAAD
-625 AYKKA
+625 AYRKA

-661 TLGMNTPAEEFAAPE
+661 TLGMDTPAEEFAAPE

-704 EYQKLRENQ
+704 DYQKLRENQ

-724 EEALPEDVAI
+724 EEALPEDVGI
-734 KPEIPIEEEEEEEK
+734 KPEIPLEEEEEK

-788 MFMIKDRLKNLENS
+788 MFMIKDRLNNLKQS

-887 DFKKLSDEL
+887 DFKKLSDDL

-939 DYFDEETGEFIEEGK
+939 DYFDEETGEFVEEGK

-964 FSKMIRDRDKPDET
+964 FSEMIRDMDKPDET